1 VNRLG
6 PGGGVDKGHFLENLV
21 EASVIEDGFVF
32 LNDNGELPPPKKT
45 STAAQVGIAAGIVA
59 ATVAANVLVG
69 GNVRVFTPR
78 PLIPGSQD
86 HNALVGDLSW
96 LKTVS
101 QIVGVRIC
109 HGAVVLRL
117 SIDADILPI
126 ETIIGRFAVIHEY
139 AFRLCRYSESYAG
152 SPHPMIITQGAILF
166 SEHKKAK
173 QFAEQF
179 VKTCI
184 HRPSSFRVTQP
195 WIIDLDDEVV
205 IKCVN
210 VWQLGHTCP
219 LNSKKMLVRLFQ
231 KRPAKQH

>member
-1 VNRLG
+1 M
-6 PGGGVDKGHFLENLV
+6 DKGHFLENLV

-101 QIVGVRIC
+101 QIVGEGLCTSVRRIQ
-109 HGAVVLRL
+109 
-117 SIDADILPI
+117 I
-126 ETIIGRFAVIHEY
+126 
-139 AFRLCRYSESYAG
+139 
-152 SPHPMIITQGAILF
+152 
-166 SEHKKAK
+166 
-173 QFAEQF
+173 
-179 VKTCI
+179 
-184 HRPSSFRVTQP
+184 
-195 WIIDLDDEVV
+195 
-205 IKCVN
+205 
-210 VWQLGHTCP
+210 
-219 LNSKKMLVRLFQ
+219 
-231 KRPAKQH
+231 